1 MENRSG
7 GAPQLLHGFIN
18 FLKKNSAKLAIVKK
32 IIMLATYAHT

>member
-18 FLKKNSAKLAIVKK
+18 LKKNSAKLAIVKK